1 MTKTSKQSIDK
12 QLSFALYT
20 SFRFSNRLFNEVL
33 SDYKLTYTTF
43 LILQVLWQREEAGQT
58 STFIYE
64 IQDALFLDTGTV
76 SPVINK
82 LVKKDLIKK
91 VTDATDQR
99 KKHIELTQQ
108 GRDLK
113 APVLERINQLQEK
126 LEVEDEQEIVEHLK
140 YIQKKYESILINSKL
155 NNVIL

>member
-1 MTKTSKQSIDK
+1 MTKKTYQPVEK

-33 SDYKLTYTTF
+33 TDFKLTYTTF
-43 LILQVLWQREEAGQT
+43 LILQVLWQREESGQT

-64 IQDALFLDTGTV
+64 IQNALFLDTGTV

-82 LVKKDLIKK
+82 LVKKELIKK
-91 VTDATDQR
+91 VTDDSDQR

-113 APVLERINQLQEK
+113 EPVLERINQLQEK
-126 LEVEDEQEIVEHLK
+126 LEVENEQEIIEQLK